1 MPRRINM
8 KRLIKAHQVD
18 YELVTVDEAQGDYD
32 DAGEWTKPEEVREAR
47 QAVILP
53 LGEKNVY
60 ELGGRYTTQDI
71 RVLSLTKIPL
81 KAKIVKGHMTYSV
94 EEETDYLNYS
104 DFYVY
109 LCKAVSRID

>member
-8 KRLIKAHQVD
+8 KRLIRAHQVD
-18 YELVTVDEAQGDYD
+18 YDLITVDEATGRYD
-32 DAGEWTKPEEVREAR
+32 DAGEWVEPKEVRETR

-53 LGEKNVY
+53 LGERNVY
-60 ELGGRYTTQDI
+60 ELGGRYTTQDV

-94 EEETDYLNYS
+94 EEETDYLDFS

-109 LCKAVSRID
+109 LCKAVSRLD